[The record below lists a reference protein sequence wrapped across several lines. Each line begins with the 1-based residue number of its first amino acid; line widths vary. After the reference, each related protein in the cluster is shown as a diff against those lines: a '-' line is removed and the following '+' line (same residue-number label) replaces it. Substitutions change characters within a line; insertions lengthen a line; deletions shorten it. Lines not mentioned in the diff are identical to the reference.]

1 MNIVLVGH
9 CTPDA
14 FMLKAMVGRVLDD
27 ADVHVV
33 NDDASL
39 EGYQDEDAT
48 WLVNRILD
56 GAFSVGQSGMELIE
70 SRIQALPGA
79 KVLLISD
86 LEEHQ
91 ATAQKMGARP
101 GFGKKGLYEDLS
113 ANRLRDAVGS

>member
-14 FMLKAMVGRVLDD
+14 FMLKAMVGRIFED
-27 ADVHVV
+27 AEVHVV
-33 NDDASL
+33 NDDDSL
-39 EGYQDEDAT
+39 EGYQDEDTT
-48 WLVNRILD
+48 WLVNRVLD
-56 GAFSVGQSGMELIE
+56 GNFSVGQSGMDLIE
-70 SRIQALPGA
+70 SRIQAVPGA

-86 LEEHQ
+86 LAEHQ
-91 ATAQKMGARP
+91 ASAENMGAKP